1 MPGRI
6 HARAVHLAHL
16 RAVLVGPVDDANLKI
31 VQLLPRQSRVHV
43 LELLRRVGAQRPRD
57 GQRGGDLPGV
67 VKTRVGD
74 GEERNVVD
82 ALVYDAPAVLQG
94 GVRGDVLAGELWPIR
109 PLLRRGKVRLT
120 GILEREFAVR
130 VGHAWS
136 FEVSEGLFCANDRS
150 SQKNSKNG
158 TLPLTRFSLAR
169 MK

>member
-31 VQLLPRQSRVHV
+31 VQLLPRESRVHV

-120 GILEREFAVR
+120 GIVQREFAVR
-130 VGHAWS
+130 VGH
-136 FEVSEGLFCANDRS
+136 VSDS
-150 SQKNSKNG
+150 
-158 TLPLTRFSLAR
+158 
-169 MK
+169 